1 MSGVLQGL
9 VKDRCAVWLALMAV
23 CVYLPGITWGLP
35 HATNYERTHAWGN
48 DDAAPLAA
56 LAEMH
61 DTFVAP
67 APNRNVAYPWGHYF
81 VMACAMA
88 PYMAWLMVSGQ
99 FAHPMSTFPFGLID
113 PVGAF
118 KILGLLCRAVSILLG
133 VAAVIGVYLGA
144 RVLWGQRA
152 GCIAAVFT
160 MLLFPMAY
168 YARLTNPDMPV
179 LGWTSLALAIVAV
192 SLRGGLTVKR
202 GLWLG
207 IFVALAGATKDQA
220 AGSFM
225 LVAPLLG
232 WIQWRS
238 GNADRLFGWYSKGTP
253 IVAAV
258 VSLFLAYC
266 LMSGIFVDPAR
277 FAQHLEKL
285 SSASMTRDL
294 YLRHPLSWA
303 GTVQQL
309 QDLFGYL
316 LDVMSPPLLFTACA
330 GILLAMVRDK
340 RSLGILLSSLGFLIV
355 LTPVGMS
362 RVHYLLPVAL
372 PLTYFAGYA
381 LDHLLKS
388 PVWRLPAALACGLM
402 TGWLFLQ
409 TVDLIHDM
417 LSDSRYAAGEW
428 LDQRLSSGDRV
439 MHFGYASKLPHLRAD
454 VRNLHIVH
462 EKEAISAIKESRPE
476 FILVIPQDM
485 NEWRQRLEWRNGLN
499 SAISP
504 FSKKMFDQLV
514 DGTLG
519 YRLVEKFHTP
529 RLIPW
534 LDRPFLSYA
543 SVNPPVQV
551 FMREDR
557 AGRLAAVEPWYEAP
571 YGLALGRVREVTAD
585 HPGDAVL

>member
-9 VKDRCAVWLALMAV
+9 VKDRCAVWLVVMTV

-88 PYMAWLMVSGQ
+88 PYMAWLVVTGQ
-99 FAHPMSTFPFGLID
+99 FSHPTPAFPFGLVD

-118 KILGLLCRAVSILLG
+118 EVLGLLCRSLSIILG
-133 VAAVIGVYLGA
+133 VAAVVGVYVGA
-144 RVLWGQRA
+144 RGLWGRRA
-152 GCIAAVFT
+152 GCLAAVFT
-160 MLLFPMAY
+160 MLLFPMSY
-168 YARLTNPDMPV
+168 YAKLTNPDMPV
-179 LGWTSLALAIVAV
+179 LGWTSLGLAIVAV

-207 IFVALAGATKDQA
+207 GFVALAGATKDQS
-220 AGSFM
+220 AGSFILLAPV
-225 LVAPLLG
+225 LV
-232 WIQWRS
+232 WIQWKS
-238 GNADRLFGWYSKGTP
+238 GQADRFFGWRSKWASIAAALASLC
-253 IVAAV
+253 IVYV
-258 VSLFLAYC
+258 M
-266 LMSGIFVDPAR
+266 MSGVLVDPTR

-285 SSASMTRDL
+285 SSASTTRAL
-294 YLRHPLSWA
+294 YLRHPLTWTGA
-303 GTVQQL
+303 VHQL

-316 LDVMSPPLLFTACA
+316 LEVVSVPLFFTACA
-330 GILLAMVRDK
+330 GILLATVRD
-340 RSLGILLSSLGFLIV
+340 RLSLVMLLSSVGFLVMLI
-355 LTPVGMS
+355 PVGMS

-372 PLTYFAGYA
+372 PLTYFAAYA
-381 LDHLLKS
+381 VDQALSS
-388 PVWRLPAALACGLM
+388 PALRLPAALACGFMAGL
-402 TGWLFLQ
+402 LLLQ
-409 TVDLIHDM
+409 TVDLTHDM
-417 LSDSRYAAGEW
+417 LRDSRYAAGEW
-428 LDQRLSSGDRV
+428 LDQRLNPGDRV
-439 MHFGYASKLPHLRAD
+439 LHFGYASKLPHLRAD
-454 VRNLHIVH
+454 VRNLTIVH
-462 EKEAISAIKESRPE
+462 EKEAISAIKESCPE

-485 NEWRQRLEWRNGLN
+485 NELRQRLEWRNGVH
-499 SAISP
+499 SALSP
-504 FSKKMFDQLV
+504 FSKKLFDQLV

-557 AGRLAAVEPWYEAP
+557 AGRLAAIEPWYEAP